1 MESRPM
7 RIALVGCGF
16 VADFYMQS
24 LPLYRNLELAAIT
37 DRDPA
42 RLAQFAAFHRL
53 QCARAELGAVLS
65 DPSIEMIVNLTNPDS
80 HYEVSRASLEAGK
93 HVYSEKPLAMDM
105 ADAARLAALAESKG
119 LRLACAPCNVLG
131 ETAQTVWKAL
141 REQLVGKVKLVYAE
155 MDDGLVF
162 LMPYRK
168 WYSDSGRQWPSKDEF
183 EVGCTLEHAGYYV
196 TWLTTFFGPAVSVTA
211 FSSCL
216 YPDKL
221 TDVPLDRDAP
231 DVSVACIQFES
242 GVVARLSCTIVA
254 RKDHRLQF
262 FGDKGILSIEECW
275 DYRSPVKIRGMFNVR
290 RKMVISPLARSYP
303 LVRIRGTEK
312 SRRGHN
318 KMQFCRGPAEL
329 AAAVAA
335 GRDSRLANDFCLHNN
350 EIVLAIQSAG
360 VSSQTHRLR
369 TTFKAPPQPMDFA

>member
-1 MESRPM
+1 
-7 RIALVGCGF
+7 
-16 VADFYMQS
+16 MQS
-24 LPLYRNLELAAIT
+24 LPLHRNLELVAVT
-37 DRDPA
+37 DRDAP
-42 RLAQFAAFHRL
+42 RLRQFAAFHRL
-53 QCARAELGAVLS
+53 GCARPELDGVLS
-65 DPSIEMIVNLTNPDS
+65 DPSIEMVLNLTNPDS

-105 ADAARLAALAESKG
+105 ADAARLAALADSKG
-119 LRLACAPCNVLG
+119 LRLASAPCSVLG

-141 REQLVGKVKLVYAE
+141 REERVGKIKLVYAE
-155 MDDGLVF
+155 MDDGMVF

-183 EVGCTLEHAGYYV
+183 EVGCTVEHAGYYV
-196 TWLTTFFGPAVSVTA
+196 TWLTTFFGPAISVTA

-221 TDVPLDRDAP
+221 TDEPLDKDAP

-242 GVVARLSCTIVA
+242 GVVARLTCTIVA
-254 RKDHRLQF
+254 RKDHRLQL
-262 FGDKGILSIEECW
+262 FGDQGILSIEECW
-275 DYRSPVKIRGMFNVR
+275 DYRSPVRVRGMFNVR
-290 RKMVISPLARSYP
+290 RKMVISPLASLYP
-303 LVRIRGTEK
+303 LVKLRGAEK

-329 AAAVAA
+329 AAAVEA

-350 EIVLAIQSAG
+350 EIVLAIQNAG
-360 VSSQTHRLR
+360 NGRTHRLR
-369 TTFKAPPQPMDFA
+369 TRFKSPPQPMDIA